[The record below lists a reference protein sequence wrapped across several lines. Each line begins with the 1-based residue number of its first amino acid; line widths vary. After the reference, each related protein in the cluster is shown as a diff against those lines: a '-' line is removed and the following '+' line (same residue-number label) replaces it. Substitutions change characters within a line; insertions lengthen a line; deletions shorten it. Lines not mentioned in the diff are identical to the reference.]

1 MNTSVTTGPLGQIH
15 SLLKLMN
22 SCAFQ
27 ESLRETLNADSEKSD
42 MGVNGFEGIGIW

>member
-22 SCAFQ
+22 SYSFQ
-27 ESLRETLNADSEKSD
+27 ESLGEKFNADNEKSD
-42 MGVNGFEGIGIW
+42 MGVNGI